1 MGAGERFVLLKLLL
15 LFNFNFLRKRKVK
28 QQSKLITSV
37 GVKKNQITCI
47 LDGI

>member
-28 QQSKLITSV
+28 QQSKLVCVWFGGSD
-37 GVKKNQITCI
+37 N
-47 LDGI
+47 